1 MDHADALEVLAVA
14 AAFDRRTVGE
24 ADGMAWSMA
33 LPEVG
38 MQPAKD
44 AVIAHYRVTTDWVMP
59 AHVLQIVRDIRNDR
73 LRNMELPVPPR
84 ELADNWNGEMFWTA
98 RYRDVIVEGG
108 TVAEARAYANEQ
120 LNIVED
126 DAPLALEAIPTGSL
140 REALDRAERG
150 RQDGIRLA
158 QIAEEATRRVEE
170 KARAD
175 RAAEVAGSEKR
186 NDEDA
191 A

>member
-44 AVIAHYRVTTDWVMP
+44 AVIAHYRDTTDWVMP
-59 AHVLQIVRDIRNDR
+59 AHVLQIVKSIRRDR
-73 LRNMELPVPPR
+73 LRDMELPVPPR
-84 ELADNWNGEMFWTA
+84 ELADNWNGETFWTA
-98 RYRDVIVEGG
+98 RYRDAIVEGASP
-108 TVAEARAYANEQ
+108 TEARSYANEK
-120 LNIVED
+120 LGIVED
-126 DAPLALEAIPTGSL
+126 DAPLVLEAIPSGSL

-158 QIAEEATRRVEE
+158 QIAEEAERRAKE
-170 KARAD
+170 KAQD
-175 RAAEVAGSEKR
+175 ERAAEVAASEKR